1 MYYSFRGI
9 IKMWKGGKVM
19 WQTFREAL
27 EVLVNLTAL
36 YMMLK
41 PNRKAEKPR
50 NRKPRK
56 QKR

>member
-1 MYYSFRGI
+1 
-9 IKMWKGGKVM
+9 M

-41 PNRKAEKPR
+41 PKQKAEKPR
-50 NRKPRK
+50 NRKRRK